1 MMDKN
6 NVKIVAERS
15 DENKDRCIVVRKNID
30 VSISISNEKDKGERK
45 REKEEKKE
53 REKESSENNN
63 IVVRVRGTHIQ
74 PPGDI
79 ALRQYPPSQV
89 LVPRNTHIQHN
100 KFWYDRTDARRTC
113 VTLGIPLIINFSNN
127 IYNRENC

>member
-45 REKEEKKE
+45 EK
-53 REKESSENNN
+53 
-63 IVVRVRGTHIQ
+63 
-74 PPGDI
+74 
-79 ALRQYPPSQV
+79 
-89 LVPRNTHIQHN
+89 
-100 KFWYDRTDARRTC
+100 
-113 VTLGIPLIINFSNN
+113 
-127 IYNRENC
+127 